1 MNEPNPNYRS
11 YLLRLWQD
19 HPRAMWRAS
28 AQCVQTNE
36 ITHFA
41 DLDNLFTFLWK
52 QTAIQLTA
60 EQTPYQDLPTGV

>member
-41 DLDNLFTFLWK
+41 DLDNLFTFL
-52 QTAIQLTA
+52 
-60 EQTPYQDLPTGV
+60 